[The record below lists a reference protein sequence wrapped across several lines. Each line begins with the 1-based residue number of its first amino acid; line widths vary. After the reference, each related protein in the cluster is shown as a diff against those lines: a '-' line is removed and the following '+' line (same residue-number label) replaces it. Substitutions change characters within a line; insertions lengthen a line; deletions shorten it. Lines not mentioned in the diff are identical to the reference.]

1 MPDTLDLQGVPS
13 PAEAHVDAP
22 ASGDDEP
29 FQPRCL
35 SIDLEVG
42 KEDSRIHA
50 FGVVRGDTGHGR
62 SGGGSASA
70 LAKLD
75 ELADDALFVLGH
87 NLIDFDLPHLS
98 AAKPDL
104 QVLTLP
110 AVDTLRLSPLAF
122 PRNPYHHLVKHYQD
136 GGLKRGRINDPELDS
151 RLALEL
157 FADQRKA
164 LRRASPDL
172 LAAWHWLIT
181 PDFGGIDSALDDLF
195 AELRGARRPTDAE
208 ARAAIGRLL
217 DGSACATHGR
227 EAVAAAANARWPFAY
242 ALAWLS
248 VAGGNSVVPPWVR
261 HQFPDTGR
269 LVRWL
274 RDAACTDP
282 TCGWCRERHDPRK
295 ELKRWFG
302 FDDFRPEPA
311 DADGHPMQQAIAEAA
326 MAGKHVL
333 GILPTGTGK
342 SLCYQIPAL
351 SRYDKTGALTVVI
364 SPLVALMADQVAGL
378 ERQGIG
384 SCVTINGLLSMPER
398 ADALD
403 RVRLGDAGI
412 LLISPEQLRSRSLRR
427 VLDQREIG
435 GWVLDEAHCLSRWGH
450 DFRPDY
456 RYVGRF
462 IREKAGDE
470 PVPPVLCLTA
480 TAKPDVTDDI
490 ARHFRDKLG
499 IELTVFDGGAERSNL
514 TFEVI
519 PTSGGEKFG
528 HIHQVL
534 ESYLPSDGSG
544 GAIVYCATRR
554 QSEEVAE
561 FLQLKG
567 MAAEHYH
574 AGLPPETKKDVQ
586 RRFIGGEL
594 RAIAAT
600 NAFGMGI
607 DKPDVRLV
615 VHADIPGSLE
625 NYLQE
630 AGRAGRDRASARCV
644 LLYAPDD
651 VERQFGMSARSRLTR
666 QEIHGILRALRNLDR
681 KKRFGGEVVATT
693 GEILGEDEDKAFE
706 RDSATDDTRVRT
718 AVAWLE
724 EADLLTREENAV
736 QVFPSSLRVNSVEE
750 ARSRLARAPITDVY
764 RDQLL
769 RIAEAL
775 IWAGADEGLTT
786 DDLMAVTGLSP
797 EGVRGALYD
806 LERLGVASNDTVL
819 TAFVHAGVERSS
831 AKRLEQAVELET
843 ALIAHMREQAWD
855 QGKGDA
861 ASLHLRIAAQV
872 LRDQGVADPLPER
885 LWRILCSIAYDGRG
899 EDGAA
904 GSLTVRKRD
913 AETASVTLQ
922 REWGALEET
931 AQLRR
936 EAAGRLLEHLLACLS
951 PGSRGTDL
959 LAETTLGKL
968 LQAVES
974 DMVLKS
980 KVRHPNK
987 LVDRALLWLHE
998 QEVIRLN
1005 KGLAVFRPAM
1015 TIRLQQRERRGFAN
1029 ADFEPLALHY
1039 QGQVL
1044 QIHVMVEF
1052 AERGL
1057 AAMRDALRLA
1067 TDYFTLKEEMF
1078 LDRWLPGRDKEI
1090 GRETTPASW
1099 RAIVESL
1106 NDSIQQRIVADDR
1119 QQTNVLVLA
1128 GPGSGKTRVLVHRIA
1143 YLIRARR
1150 ENPRGIL
1157 ALAYNR
1163 HAAVDI
1169 RRRLH
1174 ELIGDE
1180 ARFVTV
1186 LTCHALAMR
1195 LAGAS
1200 FTGRAEQPD
1209 DEVFREVLRSAVQ
1222 LLRGE
1227 GLLPEEADEQRERL
1241 LAGFRWILVDE
1252 YQDIGPVQYELISA
1266 LAGRTLEDEAGKLS
1280 LFAVGDD
1287 DQNIYAFNGASVE
1300 FIRRFEED
1308 YGPKPSYL
1316 VGNYRSTGHII
1327 AAANAVIEPA
1337 QKRMK
1342 AGHPIHINKAR
1353 AKEPPGGEWETLD
1366 PVARGRVQILPAGS
1380 NPVSQAQAVMGELQ
1394 RLESLAS
1401 GSPNFDWSR
1410 CAVIAREWKYLEP
1423 VRAFCEMRDIPVQ
1436 MANEEIPNFWRLR
1449 EARRFVDWLRAREP
1463 RVVDGAALRGWAEA
1477 CPSGPWYD
1485 LLRQAIEEHT
1495 LETGGSEA
1503 PVSHVVEWL
1512 AEWGREIRR
1521 RQHGLLLLTGYRA
1534 KGLEFDHVVVLDGGW
1549 DRVGRDEDPDAPRR
1563 LYYVSMTRARQTLSL
1578 ARIEE
1583 SHPLQDVLWDHPSVV
1598 FRSPIELPAPSAAL
1612 LYRHVRASLQ
1622 DVDLGFAGRRRE
1634 HDPIHGTIAALSPG
1648 APLETR
1654 ITEQGRWELLAPAGS
1669 VVGRLARSFQ
1679 PPPGMRCRSAEV
1691 RAIVGWS
1698 CETSET
1704 RYRDTI
1710 RCDAWEVV
1718 VPEIVFEPEG
1728 QQSE

>member
-1 MPDTLDLQGVPS
+1 MHEESDLRGSPPPCQSDAGAHMPDRS
-13 PAEAHVDAP
+13 
-22 ASGDDEP
+22 EP
-29 FQPRCL
+29 FQIRCI

-42 KEDSRIHA
+42 RGDSRIRA
-50 FGVVRGDTGHGR
+50 FGAVRADTGHGY
-62 SGGGSASA
+62 SSGGSAAA

-75 ELADDALFVLGH
+75 EFADGASFVLGH
-87 NLIDFDLPHLS
+87 NLIDFDLPHLK

-104 QVLTLP
+104 RLLTLP

-151 RLALEL
+151 RLALDL

-164 LRRASPDL
+164 LRGAEPDL
-172 LAAWHWLIT
+172 LAAWHWLTT
-181 PDFGGIDSALDDLF
+181 PEYASSDSALDGLF
-195 AELRGARRPTDAE
+195 AEIRSARRPTDAE
-208 ARAAIGRLL
+208 ASAAMGRLF

-227 EAVAAAANARWPFAY
+227 EAVAAASNARWPFAY

-248 VAGGNSVVPPWVR
+248 VTGGNSVLPPWVR
-261 HQFPDTGR
+261 HQFPDAGH

-274 RDAACTDP
+274 RDTACTDHD
-282 TCGWCRERHDPRK
+282 CGWCRERHDVRK

-302 FDDFRPEPA
+302 FDSFRPEPA
-311 DADGHPMQQAIAEAA
+311 DAGGHSMQQAIAEAA
-326 MAGKHVL
+326 MAGKHML

-378 ERQGIG
+378 EARGIG
-384 SCVTINGLLSMPER
+384 SCVTVNGLLSMPER

-403 RVRLGDAGI
+403 RVRLGDAAI

-480 TAKPDVTDDI
+480 TAKPDVTEDI
-490 ARHFRDKLG
+490 SRHFQKELD
-499 IELTVFDGGAERSNL
+499 IDLTVFDGGAERSNL
-514 TFEVI
+514 TFEVML
-519 PTSGGEKFG
+519 TTGGEKFG

-534 ESYLPSDGSG
+534 ESYLPPDGSG

-554 QSEEVAE
+554 QSEDVAE

-615 VHADIPGSLE
+615 IHADIPGSLE

-644 LLYAPDD
+644 LLYSADD

-681 KKRFGGEVVATT
+681 KKRLKGEVVATT
-693 GEILGEDEDKAFE
+693 GEILGEDDEKVFE

-724 EADLLTREENAV
+724 ESELLTREENSV

-750 ARSRLARAPITDVY
+750 ARARLARAPITDAY
-764 RDQLL
+764 SDQLL
-769 RIAEAL
+769 RIAIAL
-775 IWAGADEGLTT
+775 IQAGADEGVTT
-786 DDLMAVTGLSP
+786 DDLMAVSGLSP
-797 EGVRGALYD
+797 EAVRGALYD
-806 LERLGVASNDTVL
+806 LERLGVASNDTAL

-831 AKRLEQAVELET
+831 SKRLERAAELET

-855 QGKGDA
+855 HGKGDA
-861 ASLHLRIAAQV
+861 ASLHLRIASQV
-872 LRDQGVADPLPER
+872 LRDQGLPDPLPER

-936 EAAGRLLEHLLACLS
+936 EAAGLLLEHLLACLPS
-951 PGSRGTDL
+951 GSRGTDL

-980 KVRHPNK
+980 KVKHPNK

-1015 TIRLQQRERRGFAN
+1015 TIRLQHRERPGFTR

-1057 AAMRDALRLA
+1057 AAMTDALRLA
-1067 TDYFTLKEEMF
+1067 MDYFNLKEEAF
-1078 LDRWLPGRDKEI
+1078 LNRWLPGRDKEI

-1106 NDSIQQRIVADDR
+1106 NDSVQQDIVADTR
-1119 QQTNVLVLA
+1119 EQTNVLVLA

-1174 ELIGDE
+1174 ELIGDD
-1180 ARFVTV
+1180 ARGVTV

-1209 DEVFREVLRSAVQ
+1209 DEVFREVLRSAVE

-1227 GLLPEEADEQRERL
+1227 GLLPEEADDQRERL

-1252 YQDIGPVQYELISA
+1252 YQDIGPDQYELISA
-1266 LAGRTLEDEAGKLS
+1266 LAGRTLEDEAGKLT
-1280 LFAVGDD
+1280 LFAAGDD
-1287 DQNIYAFNGASVE
+1287 DQNIYAFNGTSVE

-1308 YGPKPSYL
+1308 YGPKPRYL

-1337 QKRMK
+1337 RERMK
-1342 AGHPIHINKAR
+1342 AGHPIHIDKAR
-1353 AKEPPGGEWETLD
+1353 AKEPHGGVWEKRD
-1366 PVARGRVQILPAGS
+1366 PVAQGRVQILPAGS
-1380 NPVSQAQAVMGELQ
+1380 DPVSQAQNVMAEFE
-1394 RLESLAS
+1394 RLATLT
-1401 GSPNFDWSR
+1401 PDWDWSR
-1410 CAVIAREWKYLEP
+1410 CAVISREWQYLEP
-1423 VRAFCEMRDIPVQ
+1423 VRAYCELHDIPVQ
-1436 MANEEIPNFWRLR
+1436 MGNEEIPNFWRLR
-1449 EARRFVDWLRAREP
+1449 ETRIFVDWLRQREP
-1463 RVVDGAALRGWAEA
+1463 RVVDGAALAGWVEG

-1485 LLRQAIEEHT
+1485 LLRQAVEEHA
-1495 LETGGSEA
+1495 LETGGGEM
-1503 PVSHVVEWL
+1503 PVDHVIEWL

-1521 RQHGLLLLTGYRA
+1521 RQRGLLLLTGHRA

-1549 DRVGRDEDPDAPRR
+1549 DRVGRDEDADAPRR
-1563 LYYVSMTRARQTLSL
+1563 LYYVSMTRARKTLAL
-1578 ARIEE
+1578 ARFDGSNPIQEA
-1583 SHPLQDVLWDHPSVV
+1583 LGDHPSVV
-1598 FRSPIELPAPSAAL
+1598 HRAPPSFPPAVPAL
-1612 LYRHVRASLQ
+1612 RYRHVRATLQ
-1622 DVDLGFAGRRRE
+1622 DVFLNFAGLWPKL
-1634 HDPIHGTIAALSPG
+1634 HPIHRAIAALSPG
-1648 APLETR
+1648 DSLETR
-1654 ITEQGRWELLAPAGS
+1654 ITDNGRWELLDGTGM
-1669 VVGRLARSFQ
+1669 VVGRLAKSFE
-1679 PPPGMRCRSAEV
+1679 PPSGMRCRAAEV
-1691 RAIVGWS
+1691 LAVIGWS
-1698 CETSET
+1698 REAAKFA
-1704 RYRDTI
+1704 DGI
-1710 RCDAWEVV
+1710 KVDAWEVV
-1718 VPEIVFEPEG
+1718 VPELVFEPIAR
-1728 QQSE
+1728 

>member
-1 MPDTLDLQGVPS
+1 
-13 PAEAHVDAP
+13 
-22 ASGDDEP
+22 
-29 FQPRCL
+29 
-35 SIDLEVG
+35 
-42 KEDSRIHA
+42 
-50 FGVVRGDTGHGR
+50 
-62 SGGGSASA
+62 
-70 LAKLD
+70 
-75 ELADDALFVLGH
+75 
-87 NLIDFDLPHLS
+87 
-98 AAKPDL
+98 
-104 QVLTLP
+104 
-110 AVDTLRLSPLAF
+110 
-122 PRNPYHHLVKHYQD
+122 
-136 GGLKRGRINDPELDS
+136 
-151 RLALEL
+151 
-157 FADQRKA
+157 
-164 LRRASPDL
+164 
-172 LAAWHWLIT
+172 
-181 PDFGGIDSALDDLF
+181 
-195 AELRGARRPTDAE
+195 
-208 ARAAIGRLL
+208 
-217 DGSACATHGR
+217 
-227 EAVAAAANARWPFAY
+227 
-242 ALAWLS
+242 
-248 VAGGNSVVPPWVR
+248 
-261 HQFPDTGR
+261 
-269 LVRWL
+269 
-274 RDAACTDP
+274 
-282 TCGWCRERHDPRK
+282 
-295 ELKRWFG
+295 
-302 FDDFRPEPA
+302 
-311 DADGHPMQQAIAEAA
+311 
-326 MAGKHVL
+326 
-333 GILPTGTGK
+333 
-342 SLCYQIPAL
+342 
-351 SRYDKTGALTVVI
+351 
-364 SPLVALMADQVAGL
+364 
-378 ERQGIG
+378 
-384 SCVTINGLLSMPER
+384 MPER

-490 ARHFRDKLG
+490 ARHIRDKLG
-499 IELTVFDGGAERSNL
+499 IGLTVFDGGAERGNL
-514 TFEVI
+514 TFEVM
-519 PTSGGEKFG
+519 PTTGGEKFG

-534 ESYLPSDGSG
+534 EAYLPSDGTG

-644 LLYAPDD
+644 LLYSADD

-681 KKRFGGEVVATT
+681 KKRFKGEVVSTT
-693 GEILGEDEDKAFE
+693 GEILGEDEEKAFE

-724 EADLLTREENAV
+724 ESELLSREENSV
-736 QVFPSSLRVNSVEE
+736 QVFPSSLRVNSIEE
-750 ARSRLARAPITDVY
+750 ARARFARAPITDAY

-769 RIAEAL
+769 RIADAL
-775 IWAGADEGLTT
+775 IQAGADEGVTT
-786 DDLMAVTGLSP
+786 DELMAVSGLSP
-797 EGVRGALYD
+797 EAVRGALYD
-806 LERLGVASNDTVL
+806 LERLGVASNDTAL

-831 AKRLEQAVELET
+831 SRRLEQAAKLET

-855 QGKGDA
+855 QGKGDS

-872 LRDQGVADPLPER
+872 LRDQGLPDPLPER

-913 AETASVTLQ
+913 AETASVTLR

-936 EAAGRLLEHLLACLS
+936 EAAGLLLEHLIDCLPS
-951 PGSRGTDL
+951 GSRGTDL

-974 DMVLKS
+974 DMLLKS

-1015 TIRLQQRERRGFAN
+1015 TIRLQHRERRGFTN

-1057 AAMRDALRLA
+1057 ATMTDALRLA
-1067 TDYFTLKEEMF
+1067 MDYFRLKEEAF
-1078 LDRWLPGRDKEI
+1078 LDRWLPGRDREI

-1106 NDSIQQRIVADDR
+1106 NDTVQQGIVADTR
-1119 QQTNVLVLA
+1119 EQTNVLVLA

-1174 ELIGDE
+1174 ELIGDD
-1180 ARFVTV
+1180 ARGVTV
-1186 LTCHALAMR
+1186 PTCHALAMR

-1200 FTGRAEQPD
+1200 FTGRTEQPD
-1209 DEVFREVLRSAVQ
+1209 DEVFRDVLRSAVE

-1252 YQDIGPVQYELISA
+1252 YQDIGPDQYELISA
-1266 LAGRTLEDEAGKLS
+1266 LAGRTLEDETGKLT

-1327 AAANAVIEPA
+1327 AAANALIEPA
-1337 QKRMK
+1337 QERMK
-1342 AGHPIHINKAR
+1342 AGHPIHIDKAR
-1353 AKEPPGGEWETLD
+1353 AKAPPGGAWEAID
-1366 PVARGRVQILPAGS
+1366 PVAQGRVQILPAGS
-1380 NPVSQAQAVMGELQ
+1380 DPVSQAQAVMAEFQ
-1394 RLESLAS
+1394 RLEALT
-1401 GSPNFDWSR
+1401 PDWDWSR

-1423 VRAFCEMRDIPVQ
+1423 VRAFCELHGIPVQ
-1436 MANEEIPNFWRLR
+1436 MGNEEIPSFWRLR
-1449 EARRFVDWLRAREP
+1449 ETRTLVDWLRKREP
-1463 RVVDGAALRGWAEA
+1463 RVVDGAALAGWAEG

-1485 LLRQAIEEHT
+1485 LLRQAIDEHA
-1495 LETGGSEA
+1495 LETGGGEA
-1503 PVSHVVEWL
+1503 PVDHVVEWL

-1521 RQHGLLLLTGYRA
+1521 RQRGLLLLTGHRA

-1549 DRVGRDEDPDAPRR
+1549 DRVGQGEDPDAPRR

-1578 ARIEE
+1578 ARLEGP
-1583 SHPLQDVLWDHPSVV
+1583 HPLQEVLHEHPSVV
-1598 FRSPIELPAPSAAL
+1598 WRAPTELPAQAAAL
-1612 LYRHVRASLQ
+1612 LYRHVRTSLQ
-1622 DVDLGFAGRRRE
+1622 DVDLGFAGRRRA
-1634 HDPIHGTIAALSPG
+1634 HDPIHGAIAALSPG
-1648 APLETR
+1648 DQLETR
-1654 ITEQGRWELLAPAGS
+1654 ITVQGRWELLDPAGS
-1669 VVGRLARSFQ
+1669 ALGRLAKSFR
-1679 PPPGMRCRSAEV
+1679 PPSGVRCRSAEV
-1691 RAIVGWS
+1691 SAVIGWNRDITPPAFLDDVQ
-1698 CETSET
+1698 CEK
-1704 RYRDTI
+1704 
-1710 RCDAWEVV
+1710 WEVV
-1718 VPEIVFEPEG
+1718 VPELVFAPNEETVHEG
-1728 QQSE
+1728 D